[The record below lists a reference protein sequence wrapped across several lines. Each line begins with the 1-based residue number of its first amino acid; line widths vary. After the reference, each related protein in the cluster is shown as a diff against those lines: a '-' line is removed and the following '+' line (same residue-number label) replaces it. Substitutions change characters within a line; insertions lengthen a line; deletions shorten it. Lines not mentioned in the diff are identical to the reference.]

1 MGKNAVQFQKGMS
14 LVAFQEQ
21 YGTEA
26 QCRAA
31 LAAWRWPGGFQ
42 CDRCGHRGHACL
54 ATRPVWQCNRC
65 KRQVS
70 LTSGT
75 LLAHTRLPLRVWFLV
90 IFLLTQSKTG
100 RSALALS
107 RDLGIGYDAAWL
119 LKHKLMQAMVEREGR
134 RQLAGWVQLDD
145 AYFGGERR
153 GGPRGRGAD
162 GKQAFV
168 AAVQCSE
175 EGHPEVMRLDVVKGF
190 SADEIGAWATRH
202 LAPDTVVVSDALAGF
217 NAVGEVAGTSHRRLR
232 TGSGGHKCD
241 HPALRW
247 VNVMLGNVKTAL
259 RGTYHGPRRKYAQR
273 YLGEFCYRFNRR
285 FELHRLVARLTY
297 VLLRTPPLPYR
308 MATVDATA
316 G

>member
-1 MGKNAVQFQKGMS
+1 MWASGWVSFTRALPPKVGQFW
-14 LVAFQEQ
+14 
-21 YGTEA
+21 T
-26 QCRAA
+26 RAN
-31 LAAWRWPGGFQ
+31 
-42 CDRCGHRGHACL
+42 
-54 ATRPVWQCNRC
+54 T
-65 KRQVS
+65 
-70 LTSGT
+70 
-75 LLAHTRLPLRVWFLV
+75 
-90 IFLLTQSKTG
+90 KTG

-107 RDLGIGYDAAWL
+107 RELGIGYDAAWL
-119 LKHKLMQAMVEREGR
+119 LKHKLMQALVEREGR

-308 MATVDATA
+308 MATVDAIA

>member
-1 MGKNAVQFQKGMS
+1 MAKNRVQFQAGLS
-14 LVAFQEQ
+14 LPEFLRRF
-21 YGTEA
+21 GTEE
-26 QCRAA
+26 QCRDAVMQ
-31 LAAWRWPGGFQ
+31 WRWPSGFR
-42 CDRCGHRGHACL
+42 CPGCGHGGHCVL
-54 ATRPVWQCNRC
+54 RSRPVLQCHRC
-65 KRQVS
+65 HRQTS

-75 LLAHTRLPLRVWFLV
+75 LFASSKLSLRIWFLAM
-90 IFLLTQSKTG
+90 FLLTRKVG
-100 RSALALS
+100 VSALAL
-107 RDLGIGYDAAWL
+107 RRELGVSYNTAWL

-308 MATVDATA
+308 MATVDAIA